1 MCILTFSRCVFVE
14 VLGNQP
20 VGPYWFICPDEGE
33 QRRRAP
39 ASAGNEAAE
48 ATREGAVIHSTLG
61 FIPEG
66 RRMLEDTAALHG
78 FDTRETPPCKCP
90 IPRGPLEDSWGHRN
104 SLRGPYGRQVLR
116 VVGFIALGNLIFR
129 IHYCSLVSGL
139 L

>member
-1 MCILTFSRCVFVE
+1 MCILTFSRCGFVE
-14 VLGNQP
+14 VLGNQL
-20 VGPYWFICPDEGE
+20 VGPNWFICPGEGE

-39 ASAGNEAAE
+39 ASAGNEATEGA
-48 ATREGAVIHSTLG
+48 REGAVTRGTSRQMPEDHRTLQN
-61 FIPEG
+61 
-66 RRMLEDTAALHG
+66 TAALHG
-78 FDTRETPPCKCP
+78 FDTRETPPYKCP